1 MLEDNDDQEI
11 DEIPL
16 TMINTQ
22 TLNAVVEYCTH
33 FKFEKTKTDIPFPIT
48 SNRPSEFIKDQWEAK
63 FITQFNLDQVIQLL
77 QAANFL
83 NIPPLF
89 ELCCATI
96 ASEFKSR
103 NFDEVKKRFGL
114 DDVFYTPEEEEKI
127 KKENPWIIT
136 ETEEKIKKL
145 INENPLQHQN

>member
-33 FKFEKTKTDIPFPIT
+33 FKFEKIKADIPFPFT
-48 SNRPSEFIKDQWEAK
+48 SNRPSEFIKDEQEAK